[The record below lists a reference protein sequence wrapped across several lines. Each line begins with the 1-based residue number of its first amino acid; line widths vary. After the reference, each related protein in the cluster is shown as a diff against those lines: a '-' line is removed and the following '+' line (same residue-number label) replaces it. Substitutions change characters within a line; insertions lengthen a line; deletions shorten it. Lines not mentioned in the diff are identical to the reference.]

1 MAINT
6 HLPLTICM
14 QTGNVYIIQIM
25 CLTLTNKAYNK
36 AGKHHNIEKEK
47 L

>member
-6 HLPLTICM
+6 HLPLIICM
-14 QTGNVYIIQIM
+14 QTGNVYITQKM
-25 CLTLTNKAYNK
+25 SVTLINKAYNK